1 MKKIGFWSAIALV
14 IGNMIGS
21 GVFLL
26 PTTLAPYGK
35 YAYLAWTFAA
45 IGAVLLALVFGELAN
60 LAPKAKAGPYGYSK
74 MGLGRFPGFLV
85 AWGYWISIWCTN
97 AAIAVALVGYLE
109 VFFPILGSD
118 KLASISVGLF
128 AIWSLTYLN
137 TKSIQAVA
145 FFQIITTVLKLSPVL
160 LLGVVGI
167 FYFKGEHTLYEPE
180 IVGTSWR
187 LITDATCLTFFA
199 FLGMESA
206 SVASNQTHNAKST
219 VKKATIWGTLITGLA
234 YLLSY
239 VVIAQSIPP
248 EELIHST
255 APFADT
261 AGALWGETARYIVA
275 GGAVIATLGALN
287 GWLLIQGQV
296 PLAAAQDKL
305 FPKIFEKTNKHT
317 APYIGMILSSL
328 LVSGLMLLNYSKSLV
343 QAFTFMMKLST
354 LSVLTP
360 YLFSSAVLALLAYRK
375 NLKNKKRIISLSCA
389 AFIFSIWMVIGSG
402 QEIVFWGFLLL
413 MVGLPV
419 YIYLEKDN
427 DYE

>member
-109 VFFPILGSD
+109 VFFPILGD
-118 KLASISVGLF
+118 NKLASISVGLF

-160 LLGVVGI
+160 LLGMVGI
-167 FYFKGEHTLYEPE
+167 FYFKGEQTLYEPE
-180 IVGTSWR
+180 IVGTSWK

-239 VVIAQSIPP
+239 AVIAQSIPP

-296 PLAAAQDKL
+296 PLAAAQDNL
-305 FPKIFEKTNKHT
+305 FPEVFKKTNKHT

-413 MVGLPV
+413 MIGLPV

>member
-97 AAIAVALVGYLE
+97 AAITVALVGYLE

-137 TKSIQAVA
+137 TKSIQAVS

-160 LLGVVGI
+160 LLGMVGI
-167 FYFKGEHTLYEPE
+167 FYFKGEQTLYEPE
-180 IVGTSWR
+180 IAGTSWR

-305 FPKIFEKTNKHT
+305 FPKIFEKTNKYT